1 MKKNI
6 QEKFLK
12 QVMQLENEG
21 DYFYL
26 HQDYIGNKAVFVTQL
41 HRIGKKCFK
50 RLNVSHKHGRVTLI
64 GFDWDVTII
73 RKFKK
78 GGIRSCLNK
87 ELYADVFMDSFA
99 NGHIKTIFRDDQPT
113 AQEVVFY

>member
-50 RLNVSHKHGRVTLI
+50 RLNVSLNHGRVTLI
-64 GFDWDVTII
+64 GFDDNMTII
-73 RKFKK
+73 RKFNPNTYHGPNRFMGGKVLKDTFPK
-78 GGIRSCLNK
+78 G
-87 ELYADVFMDSFA
+87 Y
-99 NGHIKTIFRDDQPT
+99 IKTIFRDDQRT
-113 AQEVVFY
+113 TQEVVFY